1 MNPNRLTLIQAQVL
15 STGPAPAI
23 SGNGDLIAFAS
34 TDALLATDVTPGQDD
49 IYVRDL
55 ETGTLSHVNIDENDV
70 ALGGINLNPVLSN
83 TGSVIAF
90 EHIAGG
96 VRSIWVKETVT
107 GTLVAGSTD
116 ATGTAADGASFHASL
131 SSNGKYLAFISAGTN
146 LTADDDNGLSDGF
159 VKNLADQSII
169 NVSMLADGTQAN
181 RATSDI
187 SVSGDGNVIVFT
199 TAATNLSGSTA
210 AIERVYIKNAAS
222 GELSVVSADAA
233 GVLANGASYHA
244 SVSENGRY
252 VVFTSKAFN
261 LSDEAPI
268 LSSSIYRKDMQTGAL
283 MLVSTDASGHA
294 GKGDS
299 DMSVI
304 SADGRYVMFES
315 TANLTPGDGDGK
327 TDVFLKDTV
336 TGSITCLSAGAS
348 ADTDIGYSGFARNG
362 LDAVFL
368 GDSSNGVDVIQSA
381 LGSGFAS
388 LSNGTYKGDAARNVL
403 LGAAGSDTFT
413 GNGGN
418 DLIDGGA
425 GKDVA
430 FYSGALSNYTVKKT
444 DAGILITDARGVD
457 GTDTVGNVELLRFAD
472 FNVSLDIN
480 GVAGKVYR
488 LYQAAF
494 DRTPD
499 SGGLG
504 YWIAQMDNGM
514 TLNEVARQFFA
525 STEAQ
530 GQYGINPD
538 ANTLIT
544 AMYDNVLHRTP
555 DEGGAAHWL
564 ARLNSGLSAAGL
576 LIEFSESIENRAAL
590 VGVMENGFAYTPF

>member
-1 MNPNRLTLIQAQVL
+1 MNPNRLTLIQGQLL
-15 STGPAPAI
+15 SSGPAPAI

-34 TDALLATDVTPGQDD
+34 TDALLATDASPGLDD

-70 ALGGINLNPVLSN
+70 ALGGVNLNPVLSN

-90 EHIAGG
+90 EHIADG
-96 VRSIWVKETVT
+96 VRSIWVKEAVG

-131 SSNGKYLAFISAGTN
+131 SSSGKYLAFISAGEN
-146 LTADDDNGLSDGF
+146 LTAGDNNDLNDGF

-169 NVSMLADGTQAN
+169 NVSMRADGTQAN
-181 RATSDI
+181 RATTDI
-187 SVSGDGNVIVFT
+187 SISGDGNAIVFT
-199 TAATNLSGSTA
+199 TTATNLSGSTA
-210 AIERVYIKNAAS
+210 AMERVYIKNATTGA
-222 GELSVVSADAA
+222 LSVVSADAA

-261 LSDEAPI
+261 LSDDAPI
-268 LSSSIYRKDMQTGAL
+268 LNSSVYRKDMQTGAL
-283 MLVSTDASGHA
+283 MLISTDAGGHA

-299 DMSVI
+299 DMGVI

-327 TDVFLKDTV
+327 NDIFLKDTV
-336 TGSITCLSAGAS
+336 TGSITCLSAGAT
-348 ADTDIGYSGFARNG
+348 ADTNIGYSGFARNG

-368 GDSSNGVDVIQSA
+368 GQGSNGVEVIQST

-388 LSNGTYKGDAARNVL
+388 LSNGTYKGDAARNAL

-430 FYSGALSNYTVKKT
+430 LYSGKLSDYTIKKT

-457 GTDTVGNVELLRFAD
+457 GIDTVGNVELLRFAD
-472 FNVSLDIN
+472 FNVSLDID
-480 GVAGKVYR
+480 GAAGKLYR

-494 DRTPD
+494 DRSPD

-504 YWIAQMDNGM
+504 YWISRMENGM

-525 STEAQ
+525 TPEAL
-530 GQYGINPD
+530 GQYGSNPD
-538 ANTLIT
+538 HTTLIA

-555 DEGGAAHWL
+555 DFSGAAHWM
-564 ARLNSGLSAAGL
+564 ARLEGGLSAAGL
-576 LIEFSESIENRAAL
+576 LIEFSESIENRTAL